1 MVSGKWEMGN
11 GKYWKSVAVSGCKAK
26 SCRPVQRAKLWPPHF
41 ALPRPLLA
49 RQGGVTGHGV
59 WRPLVSGSRDP
70 VGTLARGVGRPWE
83 GQSEVQTYNW
93 MMNDMPPQLC
103 TRIRER
109 ATSNWTRFHSVAEFR
124 QVFKATP
131 LPPPCIDISL

>member
-1 MVSGKWEMGN
+1 MVSGKWKVGN
-11 GKYWKSVAVSGCKAK
+11 IGKVSPSRAAKPRVAGQSKGPNCGHRTLHSPA
-26 SCRPVQRAKLWPPHF
+26 PFWP
-41 ALPRPLLA
+41 A
-49 RQGGVTGHGV
+49 RGGVTGHGV